1 MFRASNQI
9 RTSYEQDGA
18 VVLDVLRGQIF
29 GVNPVGSKI
38 LQLLE
43 SGRDE
48 PSIVSEISHDFGI
61 GEDIVR
67 KDLKEFVGVLI
78 KRGFLEPASVDG

>member
-1 MFRASNQI
+1 MFRASNHI

-29 GVNPVGSKI
+29 GVNPVGSKM

-43 SGRDE
+43 AGCDE
-48 PSIVSEISHDFGI
+48 PSIVSEMSHDFGI

-67 KDLKEFVGVLI
+67 KDLKEFVDTLI
-78 KRGFLEPASVDG
+78 EQGFLEHASVDR